1 MKKIILILGLLGM
14 FTGCTALEKFKEDW
28 AAAANGEREYVYN
41 ENTGKYEPND
51 IHTRIKNAYGVEA
64 AKGTA
69 KWDVNYENIMY

>member
-1 MKKIILILGLLGM
+1 MKKKIVLLVLSIM
-14 FTGCTALEKFKEDW
+14 VLTGC
-28 AAAANGEREYVYN
+28 ANLDEIFGNNYN

-64 AKGTA
+64 SKGTA

>member
-1 MKKIILILGLLGM
+1 MKKIVLLLGLLGM
-14 FTGCTALEKFKEDW
+14 FTGCTGLDALLSN
-28 AAAANGEREYVYN
+28 NGERDYIYN

-69 KWDVNYENIMY
+69 KWDINYENIMY

>member
-1 MKKIILILGLLGM
+1 MKKMKIVLLVLSIM
-14 FTGCTALEKFKEDW
+14 VLTGC
-28 AAAANGEREYVYN
+28 ANLDEIFGNNGGERTHVYN

-64 AKGTA
+64 SKGTA